1 MGWVTGWVWVEGGWV
16 VFIDPSCSALCSAL
30 SFCLRNMSKP
40 ASSQPTP
47 VTCGFEAEVLM
58 GLAAV
63 SRVSPDEVKEEE
75 MLFTLKVPTIS
86 DVMLTR
92 LDVKCHNS
100 HTPTPLLS
108 SQDIDISCSGS
119 QINSIIYL
127 KSQPSNCSL
136 QHDVV
141 LAEMLRYTFV
151 LMMLLL
157 KIESL

>member
-1 MGWVTGWVWVEGGWV
+1 MFGLVILSEKHVEA
-16 VFIDPSCSALCSAL
+16 SQQSA
-30 SFCLRNMSKP
+30 N
-40 ASSQPTP
+40 T

-127 KSQPSNCSL
+127 KSQLQPS
-136 QHDVV
+136 
-141 LAEMLRYTFV
+141 E
-151 LMMLLL
+151 
-157 KIESL
+157 